1 MKATI
6 LLTSLLFF
14 ISTQASISIAQAR
27 QYVVH
32 VNQVVNIQPEHATLN
47 NLLQKD
53 ITIDTSSK
61 TIKLRLSPECLSGV
75 CPEMLKFYFLTIFK
89 IGDVIQAKGT
99 LPLQSG
105 PLHAPG
111 EVTLT
116 IEKSP
121 DNATIVKFMDQ
132 SGTSTLIAS
141 PMEETTLLF

>member
-6 LLTSLLFF
+6 LLTSLLVL
-14 ISTQASISIAQAR
+14 ITTQTSIAEAR

-32 VNQVVNIQPEHATLN
+32 VNQALNIQPEHTTLN

-53 ITIDTSSK
+53 ITIDTSAK
-61 TIKLRLSPECLSGV
+61 TIKLRLSPECQSGV
-75 CPEMLKFYFLTIFK
+75 CPEMLRFYFLTISK
-89 IGDVIQAKGT
+89 MGEVIQAKGT

-105 PLHAPG
+105 PLSAPG
-111 EVTLT
+111 QVILT
-116 IEKSP
+116 IEKNA
-121 DNATIVKFMDQ
+121 DNATVVKIMDQ